1 MSRIIPLSI
10 HDRINEVEYLLEAIF
25 MAAGS
30 IGDRDHVNA
39 IQHVVMIAQ
48 KEMLEIEAQLEALD
62 CEVAA

>member
-1 MSRIIPLSI
+1 MTRLIPLSI

-39 IQHVVMIAQ
+39 IQHVVMVAQ
-48 KEMLEIEAQLEALD
+48 KGMLDIEEQLEALD